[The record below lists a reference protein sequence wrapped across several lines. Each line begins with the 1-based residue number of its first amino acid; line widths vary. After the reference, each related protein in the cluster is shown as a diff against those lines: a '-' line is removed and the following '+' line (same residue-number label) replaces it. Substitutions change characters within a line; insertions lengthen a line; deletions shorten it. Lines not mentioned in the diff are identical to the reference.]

1 MDSRCSLAGKVGRC
15 AAGSMS
21 FPAVAWKGAKWS
33 IFGFLDLMIKG
44 GRNRPGVHWTHAVII
59 YDILNSPEIGRF

>member
-1 MDSRCSLAGKVGRC
+1 
-15 AAGSMS
+15 MS